1 MVTVTP
7 DQRLLL
13 RAALDEPE
21 LALRCFAQ
29 WLNHVDIKHTGAT
42 EYRLLPL
49 VYNNIGRMIPDKV
62 AAARVKG
69 VAKHVWL
76 SNHNYAALGAYA
88 LDRLILA
95 NVPTVILKG
104 SAMMVAVSAENM
116 RSMDDCDI
124 LVPAERAP
132 QALAALAEVGLH
144 IWYDCDVGHFTSY
157 DFKALQG
164 ISLRRLGEQTD
175 HLDIH
180 WRPLEDV
187 GADELTR
194 EFFDQSVPCI
204 LSGRTTRRPCFEHML
219 LHSAVHGTRWDT
231 VPRYDWLADAVLIL
245 RKARSKFDWS
255 RFADTAKRYG
265 LVAIIHA
272 AMSELRQTFDI
283 AIPIQAF
290 GRLSR
295 CHVIDGAEAHWRS
308 MDPASVPRLGGYVMA
323 LQKLRRENIQL
334 ANKPLRAIL
343 YGIRR
348 YLFDPVP
355 RALMRPTTGPNDDD
369 HVIFLSGWTYKEK
382 NGRWTEG
389 PLAVLAIHRPP
400 GRRGSFLRLQG
411 HMIQGESNQPQ
422 VIDVCIGWRRVAQL
436 SSKAAGVHLAH
447 VIPLPTALSECQVL
461 AVLLHIRRPIAP
473 AAIGLNPD
481 QRQLGMYLTDI
492 RITPWICDAAATPL
506 HFHENSDD
514 LAVLW
519 SGWSHPDAEGCWTD
533 GSDASLRWISP
544 RDLPS
549 GARLVIRGFAFSPDE
564 VALKGAISINGRQV
578 GTLGQLDLTSQSSE
592 LSAPLDM
599 QPGEREINV
608 HIHIDNPRSPRQA
621 GLSSDERK
629 LGLFVQSVCITLPW
643 ICDAAATLR
652 NRALRARLQES
663 EADRA
668 ARLEKINILTDALRE
683 LEADRA
689 ARLDQIKILTNAL
702 KESEADR
709 AARLKVIGRLND
721 RLNESEADRAARLQL
736 IERLT
741 SRLNE
746 SEADR
751 AARLEQI
758 NILTNTLK
766 ESEADRA
773 ARLEQIN
780 ILTDLL
786 KKERGV

>member
-1 MVTVTP
+1 MASDKVTVTP

-29 WLNHVDIKHTGAT
+29 WWDHVDIKHTGTT

-132 QALAALAEVGLH
+132 QALAALAEIGLH
-144 IWYDCDVGHFTSY
+144 VWYDRDVRFTSN
-157 DFKALQG
+157 DFKLMKG
-164 ISLRRLGEQTD
+164 VPLRRSGEQANR
-175 HLDIH
+175 LDVH

-204 LSGRTTRRPCFEHML
+204 LSGRMTRRPCFEHML
-219 LHSAVHGTRWDT
+219 LHSAVHGTRWT
-231 VPRYDWLADAVLIL
+231 AIPRYDWLADAVLIL
-245 RKARSKFDWS
+245 RKAGSKFDWS

-272 AMSELRQTFDI
+272 AMNQLRQTFDI

-290 GRLSR
+290 GQLSR
-295 CHVIDGAEAHWRS
+295 CHVIDRAEAHWRS
-308 MDPASVPRLGGYVMA
+308 IDPASVPRLGGYVIA
-323 LQKLRRENIQL
+323 LQKLRRENTRL
-334 ANKPLRAIL
+334 ASGEPLRAIL
-343 YGIRR
+343 YGIRH
-348 YLFDPVP
+348 YFFDPLP
-355 RALMRPTTGPNDDD
+355 RALIRPTIGPNDDD
-369 HVIFLSGWTYKEK
+369 HVIFLSGWAYKEK

-389 PLAVLAIHRPP
+389 PLAVLAIHRAP

-411 HMIQGESNQPQ
+411 HMFQGQSNQPQ
-422 VIDVCIGWRRVAQL
+422 VIDVCIGWRRVARL
-436 SSKAAGVHLAH
+436 SSKAAGVRLAH
-447 VIPLPTALSECQVL
+447 VIPLPSALSECQVL

-473 AAIGLNPD
+473 AAIGLNSD

-492 RITPWICDAAATPL
+492 CITPRNCDAAATPL
-506 HFHENSDD
+506 QFDEKSDD

-533 GSDASLRWISP
+533 GADASMRWLSP
-544 RDLPS
+544 RDLPG
-549 GARLVIRGFAFSPDE
+549 GARLVIRGFAFSPDA
-564 VALKGAISINGRQV
+564 VALTGTISINGRQV
-578 GTLGQLDLTSQSSE
+578 GTLDQLDLTSRSSE
-592 LSAPLDM
+592 LSLPLDM

-608 HIHIDNPRSPRQA
+608 DIHVDTPRSPRP
-621 GLSSDERK
+621 
-629 LGLFVQSVCITLPW
+629 LGL
-643 ICDAAATLR
+643 
-652 NRALRARLQES
+652 
-663 EADRA
+663 
-668 ARLEKINILTDALRE
+668 
-683 LEADRA
+683 
-689 ARLDQIKILTNAL
+689 
-702 KESEADR
+702 
-709 AARLKVIGRLND
+709 
-721 RLNESEADRAARLQL
+721 
-736 IERLT
+736 
-741 SRLNE
+741 
-746 SEADR
+746 
-751 AARLEQI
+751 
-758 NILTNTLK
+758 
-766 ESEADRA
+766 
-773 ARLEQIN
+773 
-780 ILTDLL
+780 
-786 KKERGV
+786 